1 LNSNTVNF
9 TDNPNGYTV
18 GSSIGSFIF
27 ASLFWGYSMWYYNRI
42 IPGDYGQALPWYFPY
57 QRSYWCGAEA
67 RDVQLEG
74 WEEDVKYENVPIEKV
89 GAALKEQERVGDGVH
104 IRGLTKTFGEKTAVE
119 GLDLSMYTGQVFALL
134 GHNGAGKTTTIS
146 MLTGMFSPSEGYAVI
161 NGKDIRTQMQDIRE
175 DLGICLQHDCLFPQL
190 TVKEHL
196 RFFSRIKG
204 LYESNSFKDAEAA
217 IDESI
222 RDVALFEKRNTFS
235 KDLSGGMKRK
245 LSLAVAFCGGSKV
258 VFLDEVRFKTIFAI
272 NAHHNHHLTQVF
284 SQQAEWTLLAGDLF
298 GMLFVK
304 TVKIDALSLL
314 PISWMRQT
322 CLVIVLELWQKV
334 T

>member
-1 LNSNTVNF
+1 
-9 TDNPNGYTV
+9 
-18 GSSIGSFIF
+18 
-27 ASLFWGYSMWYYNRI
+27 
-42 IPGDYGQALPWYFPY
+42 
-57 QRSYWCGAEA
+57 
-67 RDVQLEG
+67 
-74 WEEDVKYENVPIEKV
+74 
-89 GAALKEQERVGDGVH
+89 
-104 IRGLTKTFGEKTAVE
+104 
-119 GLDLSMYTGQVFALL
+119 
-134 GHNGAGKTTTIS
+134 
-146 MLTGMFSPSEGYAVI
+146 
-161 NGKDIRTQMQDIRE
+161 
-175 DLGICLQHDCLFPQL
+175 
-190 TVKEHL
+190 
-196 RFFSRIKG
+196 
-204 LYESNSFKDAEAA
+204 
-217 IDESI
+217 
-222 RDVALFEKRNTFS
+222 
-235 KDLSGGMKRK
+235 MKRK